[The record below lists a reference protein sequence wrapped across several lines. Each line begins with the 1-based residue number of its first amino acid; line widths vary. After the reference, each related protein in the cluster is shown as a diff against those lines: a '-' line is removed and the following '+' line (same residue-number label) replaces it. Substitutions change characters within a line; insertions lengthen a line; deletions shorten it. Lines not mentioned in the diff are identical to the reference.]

1 MSISVQPNTAPLAP
15 LSNAPPGLQNPAA
28 ANRDADGGTSSSASP
43 AVSVD
48 KQLSAHRDIV
58 AMLSNSQQGGVGP
71 LVDSDLAVESARL
84 QALQVQQQLG
94 GQPLSIANQ
103 APQQILQLFKS

>member
-1 MSISVQPNTAPLAP
+1 MSISVQPNSAPLAP
-15 LSNAPPGLQNPAA
+15 LPNASPGLQNPAA
-28 ANRDADGGTSSSASP
+28 ANSDADAASGSSPAP

-48 KQLSAHRDIV
+48 KQLNAHLDFV
-58 AMLSNSQQGGVGP
+58 AMLGNSLQGGVGP
-71 LVDSDLAVESARL
+71 LVDGDLAVESARL

-94 GQPLSIANQ
+94 GQPFSIANQ

>member
-1 MSISVQPNTAPLAP
+1 MSISVQSNSARIATTPNAT
-15 LSNAPPGLQNPAA
+15 SGLQNQGGASG
-28 ANRDADGGTSSSASP
+28 DAGSTTSTGSSP

-48 KQLSAHRDIV
+48 KQLSAHLDFV
-58 AMLSNSQQGGVGP
+58 AMLSNSTQGGVGQ

-103 APQQILQLFKS
+103 APQQILQLFRS